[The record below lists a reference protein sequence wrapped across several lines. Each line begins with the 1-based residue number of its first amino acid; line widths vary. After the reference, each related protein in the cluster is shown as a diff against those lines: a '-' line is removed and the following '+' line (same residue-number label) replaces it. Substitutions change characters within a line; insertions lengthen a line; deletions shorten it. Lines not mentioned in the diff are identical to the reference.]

1 MKTMNKLCLI
11 TASAFIS
18 LSLYAGA
25 EDGSAIYT
33 KDCAKCH
40 GADGKGATAMG
51 KKLKC
56 KDLSVEAAKLG
67 EAKIEAAIKEG
78 VKEGDKTLMKAFK
91 DLSDA
96 DVKAV
101 VKHVLTLKK

>member
-1 MKTMNKLCLI
+1 MRKMCVI
-11 TASAFIS
+11 TASALAAMVMS
-18 LSLYAGA
+18 ATA
-25 EDGSAIYT
+25 EDGAAIYA

-56 KDLSVEAAKLG
+56 KDLTTTKPG
-67 EAKIEAAIKEG
+67 EARIEKSIKEG
-78 VKEGDKTLMKAFK
+78 VKEDDKVRMKAFT

-101 VKHVLTLKK
+101 TKHVGTLK